1 MVDGSLN
8 LYSHLG
14 KLAILTEA
22 KYMPH
27 SWAKI
32 LFLGICPIEM
42 IANAH

>member
-1 MVDGSLN
+1 MNKYEDNEEFELTYMVDGSLN

-27 SWAKI
+27 S
-32 LFLGICPIEM
+32 
-42 IANAH
+42 